1 MQRFLNAWIQGTD
14 VVQYTPAGLAWSN
27 AWGSLR
33 YTANAALI
41 AVIYGRHINGARRER
56 GLQRPRAM
64 RRSGRAM
71 RRSGRAIRRS
81 LWRMACQPMLPIYL
95 AKYMETYLANTCRWG
110 PCRSRQ
116 VLLLCGMQALA
127 RRWPW
132 SCGACG
138 RGGRARGRF
147 GRRSGG
153 GRR

>member
-71 RRSGRAIRRS
+71 RRSGGAMGRS
-81 LWRMACQPMLPIYL
+81 LWRMACQPCCPIYL
-95 AKYMETYLANTCRWG
+95 AKYMEAYLANTCRWV

-116 VLLLCGMQALA
+116 VLLLCGM
-127 RRWPW
+127 
-132 SCGACG
+132 
-138 RGGRARGRF
+138 
-147 GRRSGG
+147 
-153 GRR
+153 